1 MNKRREFLIN
11 SGLALGTLAVI
22 PSLAFTT
29 KKKTIGIQLWT
40 LRDTLPKDVKGVLAQ
55 IAKAGFKEVETF
67 GFSPKDNT
75 FFGTSV
81 HDFKAI
87 LDANGLKAISNHFDF
102 NNYIK
107 TGDLSDL
114 KSYIAAAK
122 VLGSEYVTIPW
133 ILPELRGTSADD
145 YKKLAAGI
153 NKVAQ
158 QSHDV
163 GLKLAYHNHDFEFT
177 KFGNTNGYEILLNE
191 TDPKVVDFEL
201 DLYWAVRAGHNPLD
215 LFEQHPGRF
224 TMWHVKDMDKA
235 NKELNAEI
243 GKGAIDF
250 KAIFEQAKL
259 SGMKRFFL
267 EHETNYNPNPL
278 ESIKSSFDY
287 ISKNLIEYL

>member
-11 SGLALGTLAVI
+11 SGLVLGTLAI
-22 PSLAFTT
+22 APSLAFTN
-29 KKKTIGIQLWT
+29 KKQAIGIQLWT

-55 IAKAGFKEVETF
+55 IAKAGFTEVETF
-67 GFSPKDNT
+67 GFSPKDNA

-81 HDFKAI
+81 NDFKAI
-87 LDANGLKAISNHFDF
+87 LDANGLKATSNHFDF
-102 NNYIK
+102 NNFIK

-114 KSYIAAAK
+114 KAYINAATI
-122 VLGSEYVTIPW
+122 LGSEYVTIPW
-133 ILPELRGTSADD
+133 ILPELRGTSASD

-158 QSHDV
+158 QCHAA

-177 KFGNTNGYEILLNE
+177 PFGDTNGYEILLNE
-191 TDPKVVDFEL
+191 TDPKLVDFEL

-215 LFEQHPGRF
+215 LFKQHPGRF

-250 KAIFEQAKL
+250 KAIFAQAKQ

-267 EHETNYNPNPL
+267 EHETNYIPNPA
-278 ESIKSSFDY
+278 ESIKTSFDY
-287 ISKNLIEYL
+287 IAKNLI

>member
-11 SGLALGTLAVI
+11 SGLVLGTLAI
-22 PSLAFTT
+22 TPSLAFTT
-29 KKKTIGIQLWT
+29 KKRAIGIQLWT
-40 LRDTLPKDVKGVLAQ
+40 LRETLPKDIKGVLAQ
-55 IAKAGFKEVETF
+55 IAKAGFTEVETF
-67 GFSPKDNT
+67 GFSPKDNA

-81 HDFKAI
+81 TDFKAI
-87 LDANGLKAISNHFDF
+87 LDANGLKATSNHFDF
-102 NNYIK
+102 NNFIK

-114 KSYIAAAK
+114 NAYINAAK

-158 QSHDV
+158 QCHAA

-177 KFGNTNGYEILLNE
+177 QFGDTNGYEILLNE
-191 TDPKVVDFEL
+191 TDPKLVDFEL

-215 LFEQHPGRF
+215 LFKQHPGRF

-250 KAIFEQAKL
+250 KAIFAQSKL

-267 EHETNYNPNPL
+267 EHETNYTPNPL
-278 ESIKSSFDY
+278 ESIKTSFDY
-287 ISKNLIEYL
+287 ISKNLI

>member
-11 SGLALGTLAVI
+11 SGLVLGTLAI
-22 PSLAFTT
+22 TPSLAFTT
-29 KKKTIGIQLWT
+29 KKKPIGIQLWT
-40 LRDTLPKDVKGVLAQ
+40 LRETLPKDVKGVLAQ
-55 IAKAGFKEVETF
+55 VAKAGFKEVETF
-67 GFSPKDNT
+67 GFSPKDNA

-81 HDFKAI
+81 TDFKAI
-87 LDANGLKAISNHFDF
+87 LDANGLKATSNHFDF

-122 VLGSEYVTIPW
+122 VLGSEYVTIPY
-133 ILPELRGTSADD
+133 IIPELRGTSADD

-158 QSHDV
+158 QCHDA

-191 TDPKVVDFEL
+191 TDPKLVDFEL

-215 LFEQHPGRF
+215 LFKQHPGRF

-235 NKELNAEI
+235 NIALNAEI
-243 GKGAIDF
+243 GKGSIDF
-250 KAIFEQAKL
+250 KAIFAQAKL

-267 EHETNYNPNPL
+267 EHETNYTPNPL
-278 ESIKSSFDY
+278 ESIKISFDY
-287 ISKNLIEYL
+287 ISKNLI

>member
-11 SGLALGTLAVI
+11 SGLVLGTLAI
-22 PSLAFTT
+22 TPSLAFTT
-29 KKKTIGIQLWT
+29 KKKPIGIQLWT
-40 LRDTLPKDVKGVLAQ
+40 LRETLPKDVKGVLAQ
-55 IAKAGFKEVETF
+55 VAKAGFKEVETF
-67 GFSPKDNT
+67 GFSPKDNA

-81 HDFKAI
+81 TDFKAI
-87 LDANGLKAISNHFDF
+87 LDANGLKATSNHFDF

-122 VLGSEYVTIPW
+122 VLGSEYVTIPY
-133 ILPELRGTSADD
+133 IIPELRGTSADD

-158 QSHDV
+158 QCHDA

-191 TDPKVVDFEL
+191 TDPKLVDFEL

-215 LFEQHPGRF
+215 LFKQHPGRF

-235 NKELNAEI
+235 NIALNAEI
-243 GKGAIDF
+243 GKGSIDF
-250 KAIFEQAKL
+250 KAIFAQAKL

-267 EHETNYNPNPL
+267 EHETNYTPNPL
-278 ESIKSSFDY
+278 ESIKTSFDY
-287 ISKNLIEYL
+287 ISKNLI

>member
-11 SGLALGTLAVI
+11 SGVVLSTLAI
-22 PSLAFTT
+22 APSLAFTT
-29 KKKTIGIQLWT
+29 KMSAIGIQLWT

-55 IAKAGFKEVETF
+55 IAKAGFTEVETF

-81 HDFKAI
+81 QEFKAI
-87 LDANGLKAISNHFDF
+87 LDANGLKATSNHFDF
-102 NNYIK
+102 NHFIK

-114 KSYIAAAK
+114 NAYINAAK
-122 VLGSEYVTIPW
+122 VLGSEYVTIPY
-133 ILPELRGTSADD
+133 IVNELRGTSADD
-145 YKKLAAGI
+145 YKKLAKGI

-158 QSHDV
+158 ECHES
-163 GLKLAYHNHDFEFT
+163 GLKLAYHNHDFEFIQ
-177 KFGNTNGYEILLNE
+177 FGETNGYEILLNE
-191 TDPKVVDFEL
+191 TDPKLVDFEL

-215 LFEQHPGRF
+215 LFKQHPGRF

-250 KAIFEQAKL
+250 KAIFTQAKL

-267 EHETNYNPNPL
+267 EHESNYIPNPL
-278 ESIKSSFDY
+278 ESIKTSFDY
-287 ISKNLIEYL
+287 ITKNLI